1 MKKNMLLTLEVPEM
15 EVVEFANSTDPG
27 AAAQLIWVNNIC
39 LLVIVEFRDKA
50 TALNE
55 ARSFID
61 FRGRSFCPS
70 EKQIIFWVI
79 GYFKHQN
86 NFNCVNTSQN

>member
-70 EKQIIFWVI
+70 EQQIRPSLKNCMFAVLLPIIFEV
-79 GYFKHQN
+79 GR
-86 NFNCVNTSQN
+86 